1 MLAERFHAIPTLRD
15 RNRAITPATEAIIQK
30 CLAPNPA
37 ERYRSA
43 QELVEDLERQLNHQP
58 LKVCAGAIVA
68 RASRKWSRRHPVLTS
83 STTVGIIAAVVLA
96 AVASTAYSLWN
107 RHLAGLAA
115 ERQDQA
121 RLHAAE
127 SFQQLRRA
135 KNTQQMLL
143 RSSDRSSLQHLSSAT
158 ESSLAAYGVLTNPDW
173 QKATIVSELP
183 ETDQIALRRDVAEML
198 MTWSEAERGTAL
210 SEPSAGERTA
220 HLTKAMSLNSMLN
233 SAWIPPTA
241 EKDSGN
247 SGLHWPSFLDY
258 RMRPSWRTALPA
270 RR

>member
-1 MLAERFHAIPTLRD
+1 MRD
-15 RNRAITPATEAIIQK
+15 RNRAVTPATEAIIQK

-43 QELVEDLERQLNHQP
+43 QQLVEDLERQLNHQP
-58 LKVCAGAIVA
+58 LKYAPEPSGRE
-68 RASRKWSRRHPVLTS
+68 RARKWSRRHPVLTS

-96 AVASTAYSLWN
+96 AGASYRYSLWN
-107 RHLAGLAA
+107 RHLTRLAS
-115 ERQDQA
+115 ERHDQA

-127 SFQQLRRA
+127 NLQQLRRA
-135 KNTQQMLL
+135 KNTQQALL

-198 MTWSEAERGTAL
+198 MTWSEAERGIAL
-210 SEPSAGERTA
+210 SEPSAGGT
-220 HLTKAMSLNSMLN
+220 NC
-233 SAWIPPTA
+233 
-241 EKDSGN
+241 
-247 SGLHWPSFLDY
+247 SFDQGDEPEFP
-258 RMRPSWRTALPA
+258 R
-270 RR
+270 